1 MGVKRVFV
9 CGLALDFCVAYSAID
24 SAIAGFDTYV
34 IMNATKPVD
43 LPGSVEATFKAFNKY
58 NINKVEL

>member
-1 MGVKRVFV
+1 M

-24 SAIAGFDTYV
+24 SVIAGFDTYV

-43 LPGSVEATFKAFNKY
+43 LPGSVEATFKAFNQY
-58 NINKVEL
+58 NINRVEL